1 MWGVLIRDSI
11 LDPPGD
17 LQNEAWHFISSIDY
31 IRDGEEKEQAD
42 LLGDLSTPRKPQH
55 TWETLAHL
63 GDPGTPGRPR
73 HTWETLAHPYH
84 PFLLEQEWRHPG
96 WGGRSVVPTSLP
108 PQQVQNTDTFL
119 EINFVDSTL
128 DSDAGS

>member
-17 LQNEAWHFISSIDY
+17 LQNEAWHFISPIDY

-42 LLGDLSTPRKPQH
+42 LLGDLGKPGKPHH

-63 GDPGTPGRPR
+63 GDPGTPGRPW
-73 HTWETLAHPYH
+73 HT
-84 PFLLEQEWRHPG
+84 
-96 WGGRSVVPTSLP
+96 
-108 PQQVQNTDTFL
+108 
-119 EINFVDSTL
+119 
-128 DSDAGS
+128 